1 VSRNYSPLDNNKKM
15 LPTFIIE
22 DLEILSLALGQE
34 LGPSECGDFLP
45 KLWAIDIT
53 SK

>member
-1 VSRNYSPLDNNKKM
+1 M

-22 DLEILSLALGQE
+22 DLEVLSLALGRE
-34 LGPSECGDFLP
+34 LARSECGDFLP
-45 KLWAIDIT
+45 KLSAIDIT